1 MISDVQS
8 FVALHPGLTMG
19 ELCDAG
25 CSRNEVRRLRSIG
38 RIVDMGE
45 LVHGSW
51 ISRFYPYGA
60 RGRDIS
66 CMEALVDKSCST
78 PTSIRTESPHGL
90 MPSG

>member
-8 FVALHPGLTMG
+8 FVALHPGLTRD
-19 ELCDAG
+19 ELHEAG
-25 CSRNEVRRLRSIG
+25 CPLNEIRRLRSIG

-66 CMEALVDKSCST
+66 CMEALVDLEANPELVRVIDT
-78 PTSIRTESPHGL
+78 ETSGTRDG
-90 MPSG
+90 